1 MREIIDYQS
10 ENVNEMKAYV
20 KNLSQDSEKLE
31 AKIQKQSRE
40 LHRNEQRLKSLTNVR
55 PAFMD
60 EYER

>member
-1 MREIIDYQS
+1 
-10 ENVNEMKAYV
+10 MKAYV